1 MIYWRIVARNS
12 LASRFKNPQRRSQ
25 VWFTDIR
32 VVLVARSCMRGI
44 GPQIERDSVESIIFG
59 TSNPKSK
66 FSMKCSNSR
75 SVGVHGVVVG
85 TSDRKSSHHKFQ
97 FWRGSFQTQIRTP
110 PPPLVLVLGVKE
122 ISSASSELSTTSEL
136 EASNDNKTL
145 CNYRMYM

>member
-1 MIYWRIVARNS
+1 MTICRLRGISQNQSVYQHWLFVLMWPSLIYWRIVARNS

-66 FSMKCSNSR
+66 FFMKCSNSR

-97 FWRGSFQTQIRTP
+97 FWRGSFQTQIRTL
-110 PPPLVLVLGVKE
+110 PLSSWFLG
-122 ISSASSELSTTSEL
+122 
-136 EASNDNKTL
+136 
-145 CNYRMYM
+145 